1 MKGAKIIFFLLLI
14 AGLAVALF
22 PVGSGLVT
30 EHQMSQQ
37 AEAFMRRTEILPSFT
52 EAVLSTS
59 ADAPLPYQD
68 LLDAMQEYNEQLY
81 ANGQSAL
88 TSPAAY
94 QEAALDV
101 TAYGLDDGIVGVVS
115 IPKLDIELP
124 IYLGATSE
132 NLAAGAAVLG
142 QTTLP
147 IGGENTNCVIAAH
160 RGWRGADYFRHLDEL
175 EIGDTV
181 SITNL
186 WYTIGYR
193 VCSVRVIEPDDIGAI
208 LIQDGRDLLTLIT
221 CHPYASGGK
230 YRLAVYCERNWERR
244 THGSISYR
252 KDP

>member
-1 MKGAKIIFFLLLI
+1 MKGIKICLILLLI
-14 AGLAVALF
+14 VGLAVALF
-22 PVGSGLVT
+22 PLGNGFVK
-30 EHQMSQQ
+30 EQQMTRQ
-37 AEAFMRRTEILPSFT
+37 AEVFIAKTELLPAFT
-52 EAVLSTS
+52 EVVKSINE
-59 ADAPLPYQD
+59 DAPLPYQD
-68 LLDAMQEYNEQLY
+68 LLDAMQEYNAALY

-101 TAYGLDDGIVGVVS
+101 TAYGLDDGVVGVVS
-115 IPKLDIELP
+115 IPKIGVELP
-124 IYLGATSE
+124 IYLGATSD

-142 QTTLP
+142 QTSLP

-193 VCSVRVIEPDDIGAI
+193 VCSVRVIEPDDISAI
-208 LIQDGRDLLTLIT
+208 LIQPNRDLLTLIT

-230 YRLAVYCERNWERR
+230 YRLAVYCERN
-244 THGSISYR
+244 
-252 KDP
+252 